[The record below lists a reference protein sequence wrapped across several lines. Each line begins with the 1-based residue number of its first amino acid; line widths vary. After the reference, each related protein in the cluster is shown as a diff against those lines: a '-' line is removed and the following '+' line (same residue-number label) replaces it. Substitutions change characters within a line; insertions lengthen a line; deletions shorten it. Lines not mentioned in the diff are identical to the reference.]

1 MVTAVGAE
9 ARSGVGGAM
18 PDAAQPRCPGQ
29 YFDGISSVGR
39 AAVAW
44 IEKDALV
51 VEVPDTR
58 DASAAPIRFHHPLA
72 SLGLGERW
80 QHGPYPV
87 ALPAGGTL
95 WLQDAD
101 AAFVGAL
108 LRGAGL
114 RHSVARLWRSWPAV
128 LACLL
133 MLVALLVWL
142 DRQGVALAARAV
154 LPLVPLK
161 VDEAVGQR
169 AWETVDRNWF
179 AASSREGMDLN
190 LRLRFDAMAQACGQ
204 GRSLRLLFRSSKS
217 GPGFNALALPDG
229 TVVLLDG
236 MAQALTEDEALAV
249 LAHEIGHVVHRHG
262 MGGLVRSLGL
272 LSVAGTV
279 LGDFTT
285 VAASALG
292 TVQGLRYSREAER
305 EADLFARRCLLHVG
319 IDPRVM
325 VTLWGKLAAESTQ
338 QGADAIPAWLSTHP
352 RFDERLRAAQQP

>member
-1 MVTAVGAE
+1 MVTAVGSE
-9 ARSGVGGAM
+9 AGSGAGSAM
-18 PDAAQPRCPGQ
+18 PDTAQPRCPGQ
-29 YFDGISSVGR
+29 YFDGRSSVGR

-51 VEVPDTR
+51 LEVPDGR
-58 DASAAPIRFHHPLA
+58 DAAAAPIRSHHPLA
-72 SLGLGERW
+72 TLGLGERW
-80 QHGPYPV
+80 QRGPYPV
-87 ALPAGGTL
+87 VLPAGGTL
-95 WLQDAD
+95 WLQGAD
-101 AAFVGAL
+101 AAFMGAL
-108 LRGAGL
+108 LREAG
-114 RHSVARLWRSWPAV
+114 RRQPVAYLWRSWPAV

-169 AWETVDRNWF
+169 AWETVDRSWF
-179 AASSREGMDLN
+179 AASSREGTDVN

-204 GRSLRLLFRSSKS
+204 GRSLRLVFRSSKS
-217 GPGFNALALPDG
+217 GPGFNAFALPDG

-236 MAQALTEDEALAV
+236 MAQALTEDEGLAV

-262 MGGLVRSLGL
+262 MSGLVQSLGL
-272 LSVAGTV
+272 LSVAGAV
-279 LGDFTT
+279 LGDFST

-305 EADLFARRCLLHVG
+305 EADLFARRCLLRVG
-319 IDPRVM
+319 VDPRVM
-325 VTLWGKLAAESTQ
+325 ATLWSKLAAEAAR

-352 RFDERLRAAQQP
+352 GFDERLRAAQQP